1 MPDTNKSSTG
11 IIRALPDDAPEP
23 AGERIPYKVFP
34 YGRLFVYVDTV
45 ISNAAGPLVWWRGNF
60 YEEKRNA

>member
-1 MPDTNKSSTG
+1 
-11 IIRALPDDAPEP
+11 LPDDAPEP